1 MIVTVTPDKRS
12 LWPYA
17 IGGYFLIAFV
27 GAAIFVT
34 WAVRQDMDLV
44 RPDYYEHE
52 ILYQKQIDAVNRTR
66 PFGADVGVA
75 YDLNEH
81 RLAVRVPSAH
91 VIGQFSGS
99 AHLYRP
105 SNAKLDRRIDLKPAS
120 NGTQTIDTTQ
130 LAPGLW
136 KVRLD
141 WTANGEAFAFEQN
154 IIIGG

>member
-1 MIVTVTPDKRS
+1 MTTATKPRS

-17 IGGYFLIAFV
+17 IAGYFILAFIA
-27 GAAIFVT
+27 AAVFVT

-52 ILYQKQIDAVNRTR
+52 ILFQQQIDAVNRAR
-66 PFGADVGVA
+66 AFGAQVGVA
-75 YDLNEH
+75 YDLATH
-81 RLAVRVPSAH
+81 KLAVRVPPSHLTA
-91 VIGQFSGS
+91 QFSGT

-105 SNAKLDRRIDLKPAS
+105 SDAKLDRRIDLKPTAD
-120 NGTQTIDTTQ
+120 GAQTIDTTQ

-136 KVRLD
+136 KVRID
-141 WTANGEAFAFEQN
+141 WTANGETFAFEQS